1 MGILLVYS
9 ASTMYFQQVYIYTCT
24 YEGFLQSCI
33 PLPEVKIAENALLY
47 IVYIYKKKETTWSKK
62 KKQWKFVNSI
72 YHKLLT
78 ARFVICNSS
87 KGPNF

>member
-47 IVYIYKKKETTWSKK
+47 IVYIYIKKETTWYNKTVK
-62 KKQWKFVNSI
+62 
-72 YHKLLT
+72 
-78 ARFVICNSS
+78 IC
-87 KGPNF
+87 K

>member
-9 ASTMYFQQVYIYTCT
+9 ASTMYFQQVYIYTRT

-47 IVYIYKKKETTWSKK
+47 IVYIYIKKETTWYKK
-62 KKQWKFVNSI
+62 TVKMCK
-72 YHKLLT
+72 
-78 ARFVICNSS
+78 
-87 KGPNF
+87 

>member
-1 MGILLVYS
+1 MRSEFYRCILKIVYTDIFLMGILLVYS

-47 IVYIYKKKETTWSKK
+47 IVYIYIKKETTWYKK
-62 KKQWKFVNSI
+62 NSEN
-72 YHKLLT
+72 L
-78 ARFVICNSS
+78 
-87 KGPNF
+87 

>member
-47 IVYIYKKKETTWSKK
+47 IVYIYKEGHYM
-62 KKQWKFVNSI
+62 V
-72 YHKLLT
+72 
-78 ARFVICNSS
+78 
-87 KGPNF
+87 